1 MSVAERIST
10 IRARAAPLASP
21 TGIIVPPSAAT
32 GSVVA
37 RPAASRAQPSGIA
50 SPRCFAPMILPR
62 ATLLRDISITSGCF
76 PSLGQPKAS
85 GFVPK
90 DAFDPFHGA
99 IAAGVLEKIN
109 DMSPA
114 SAIRSAYSP
123 TTPQWCDRVTPN
135 TDTPLP
141 RARGMAFSS
150 PARMA
155 GKANPFPASTSTA
168 AGAA

>member
-1 MSVAERIST
+1 MNAAKPALTPEQLSLIHIS
-10 IRARAAPLASP
+10 
-21 TGIIVPPSAAT
+21 
-32 GSVVA
+32 
-37 RPAASRAQPSGIA
+37 
-50 SPRCFAPMILPR
+50 MILPR

-135 TDTPLP
+135 TDTPLR

-155 GKANPFPASTSTA
+155 GKANPVSYTHLSRDARPRILSA
-168 AGAA
+168 AEPLLSVLPQ